1 MFDQMGAVSRRPIA
15 RKFDGKITWLWVAA
29 LTALSVCV
37 VMAIWFPLLSIGS
50 LPSRNYN
57 EGWNAYRQWM
67 AAVGHP
73 LYGEKPALWI
83 TNYPFLSF
91 HIVGFFGA
99 VIGNVVLAGRIIAVA
114 SLTMTA
120 VLVGGIVR
128 VAAGSSRGGV
138 YAGLCLF
145 LWIATFSPD
154 RRAMNDPELLG
165 VAIATF
171 GLFAYVKA
179 PKSVLWSGLSA
190 LAFTVSIFI
199 KQDLLAF
206 PLSVG
211 IHLLVTRNWR
221 ALSVSVAVGIVAA
234 SLLLALTYRLDG
246 PYLFANL
253 LQPRVYVVRNL
264 AEESGHY
271 LLHFGIPLVLL
282 IVLVIRDRNAPGRSF
297 LFCLLVITHAA
308 AIYFSGGDGVGANV
322 FYQPLIAVVITCAI
336 GICCLERVLPQTLWA
351 YRAFIAAIL
360 VPALAGAAFVPFQ
373 FKNDLAT
380 QRHLSIATKAAQ
392 NTIALLRSANGPAI
406 CEDILLCY
414 EAGKPLGYDPYFVN
428 DQLLIGRLKEAD
440 VLAMLVSHH
449 YAAIEIDGIV
459 NTASPVATKR
469 RRFTKAFMQTLLAE
483 YRPVPTDGI
492 YSVFVPRA

>member
-1 MFDQMGAVSRRPIA
+1 MGVISRKLIT

-29 LTALSVCV
+29 LTTLSVCV
-37 VMAIWFPLLSIGS
+37 IMAIWFPLLSIRS

-73 LYGEKPALWI
+73 LYGEKPTLWT

-91 HIVGFFGA
+91 HIVGFLGA
-99 VIGNVVLAGRIIAVA
+99 VIGSMVLAGRIIAVV
-114 SLTMTA
+114 SLTVTA

-165 VAIATF
+165 VAISTF
-171 GLFAYVKA
+171 GLFAYVKG
-179 PKSVLWSGLSA
+179 PKSALWSGLSA
-190 LAFTVSIFI
+190 LAFTVGIFV

-206 PLSVG
+206 PLSIGV
-211 IHLLVTRNWR
+211 HLLVTRNWR
-221 ALSVSVAVGIVAA
+221 ALSVSVAVGIVAT
-234 SLLLALTYRLDG
+234 SLLLALTYYLDG
-246 PYLFANL
+246 PYLFVNL
-253 LQPRVYVVRNL
+253 LKPRVYVVRNL

-271 LLHFGIPLVLL
+271 LLHFWIPLVLF
-282 IVLVIRDRNAPGRSF
+282 IALVIRDRNVPFRSF
-297 LFCLLVITHAA
+297 LFCLVGITHAA

-336 GICCLERVLPQTLWA
+336 GICSLERVLPQTLWA
-351 YRAFIAAIL
+351 YKAFIVVL
-360 VPALAGAAFVPFQ
+360 VAPVLTGAVFVPFQ
-373 FKNDLAT
+373 LQNDLAT
-380 QRHLSIATKAAQ
+380 QRHLSIVTKAAQ
-392 NTIALLRSANGPAI
+392 NTITLLRSANGPAI

-414 EAGKPLGYDPYFVN
+414 EADKPLDYDPYFVN
-428 DQLLIGRLKEAD
+428 DQLLIGRLKESY
-440 VLAMLVSHH
+440 VLTMLVSHH

-459 NTASPVATKR
+459 NTTSLVATKR

-483 YRPVPTDGI
+483 YRPVLTDGI
-492 YSVFVPRA
+492 YSVFEPRE